1 MTTLPVEDALE
12 KLLLEPDTPSVD
24 DVKEPSPQPTHPQ
37 ISIQDRLERSS
48 KAAALNLSELR
59 SPEWVSAL
67 DYWRNLQRTPPWEHM
82 HYSVNVGDHVALD
95 RSEAKVFLNR
105 PVNYLQKFD
114 LSRGWRKY
122 EFVPKTAR
130 PPGGSKLEAIR
141 LWEVEN
147 NRKLDVDVIFS
158 RHTMVQLM
166 CHGFGLQGIDSGSK
180 VILTRFKG
188 RLHVELYKKTSI
200 SRSPG
205 TMAGYNFEQIM
216 TERRFVPPTTNA
228 TKYNSMVMHQ
238 MTIDGKTVRVLS
250 SSEADAC
257 KLLNFGNFD
266 AYSVLDNYLELKLW
280 VSLDRK
286 RITKARIQ
294 CYLGGVS
301 ALVVGHRD
309 PKSHHL
315 LDVVTVDA
323 LEKAPTRRGKLTRA
337 CLRKYMNLLLAYLI
351 QWLRLLTENL
361 ACGSD
366 DVPEHFVLVKDG
378 ENLTIKPTTVE
389 EHPEVALMLSEE
401 YVQWANTLH
410 EASESSVDNTN
421 NGPDRDAPPVRHKKS
436 GSRKKHSH
444 RPRQPRE
451 PSQAGSDPS
460 KYCPPQLRR
469 QS

>member
-1 MTTLPVEDALE
+1 MTTFPVEDALE
-12 KLLLEPDTPSVD
+12 KLLLEPDAPSVD
-24 DVKEPSPQPTHPQ
+24 EVQVPPPQPTPPQ
-37 ISIQDRLERSS
+37 ISIQDRLERAS

-67 DYWRNLQRTPPWEHM
+67 DNWRNLQRTPPWEHL

-105 PVNYLQKFD
+105 PVNYLKKFD
-114 LSRGWRKY
+114 LSRGWRRY

-147 NRKLDVDVIFS
+147 NRKLDADVIFS

-188 RLHVELYKKTSI
+188 RLHVELYKKTCI

-216 TERRFVPPTTNA
+216 TERQFVPPTTNA

-238 MTIDGKTVRVLS
+238 ITIDGKTVRVLS

-257 KLLNFGNFD
+257 KLLEFNKFD
-266 AYSVLDNYLELKLW
+266 AYSVLNNYLELKLW

-301 ALVVGHRD
+301 TLVVGHRD
-309 PKSHHL
+309 PQSHHL

-323 LEKAPTRRGKLTRA
+323 LEKAPQRRGKLTRA
-337 CLRKYMNLLLAYLI
+337 CLRKYMNRLLAYLI
-351 QWLRLLTENL
+351 QWLRLLTEIL
-361 ACGSD
+361 ACGND

-389 EHPEVALMLSEE
+389 EHPEVALMLSQE
-401 YVQWANTLH
+401 YVQWANTL
-410 EASESSVDNTN
+410 EEGSESSVNNTN
-421 NGPDRDAPPVRHKKS
+421 NGSESSIPDRNAPPARHKKS
-436 GSRKKHSH
+436 GSRRKHSH

-451 PSQAGSDPS
+451 ESQAGSDLS
-460 KYCPPQLRR
+460 K
-469 QS
+469 